1 MALYLV
7 AYDIASDRR
16 RRRVARVLESFGRR
30 IQESLFEA
38 RLEPEEASELRAR
51 LGELLAVDDL
61 IEIAPI
67 DERSAQRRSRW
78 LRRVGVSAP
87 VRVC

>member
-38 RLEPEEASELRAR
+38 RLDADEVAEVRSR
-51 LGELLAVDDL
+51 LGELLAADDL

-78 LRRVGVSAP
+78 LRRVGVREP